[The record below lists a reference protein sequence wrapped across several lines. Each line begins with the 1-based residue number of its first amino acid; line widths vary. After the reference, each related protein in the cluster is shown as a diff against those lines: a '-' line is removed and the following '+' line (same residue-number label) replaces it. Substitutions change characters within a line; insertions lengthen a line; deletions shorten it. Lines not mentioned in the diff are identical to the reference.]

1 MSAHSL
7 LSSPSNAKPSM
18 SKKKKKKSSLGILAG
33 LLRLEVLVGTVGRD
47 TSDEDNRI

>member
-7 LSSPSNAKPSM
+7 LSSPSNAKPAM
-18 SKKKKKKSSLGILAG
+18 SKKKSSLGILAG

>member
-18 SKKKKKKSSLGILAG
+18 SKKKKKSSLGILAG

>member
-18 SKKKKKKSSLGILAG
+18 SKKKKSSLGILAG